1 MTANIY
7 LRLLFPS
14 TTSAGV
20 VNSRCIATSQF
31 NERAFSDLSLM
42 FESVNG
48 TPPGPQVERMLSRVI
63 QRKVMSL
70 KVDKPYSFRPS
81 GKSMPTYN
89 VHRLDDN
96 VEEVLRHDS
105 DATIPV
111 FSLAELKIHVADH
124 SLDQQSFRKR
134 PDSFDCGKKL
144 SSAPTRLSGPR
155 IYSRIRAEV
164 QILQG
169 NPSLSLNDVHKK

>member
-1 MTANIY
+1 
-7 LRLLFPS
+7 
-14 TTSAGV
+14 
-20 VNSRCIATSQF
+20 
-31 NERAFSDLSLM
+31 
-42 FESVNG
+42 
-48 TPPGPQVERMLSRVI
+48 
-63 QRKVMSL
+63 
-70 KVDKPYSFRPS
+70 
-81 GKSMPTYN
+81 MPTYN

-124 SLDQQSFRKR
+124 SLDQQSFRKH

-144 SSAPTRLSGPR
+144 SSAPTHLSGPM